1 MAKIAVLDRAQRV
14 GEECQFRP
22 GRRGRTSR
30 RFGARQPHL
39 GYGVAETW
47 RDFYPRSIEN
57 ALAFLDG
64 KPIRVVTPP

>member
-1 MAKIAVLDRAQRV
+1 MSKESNNGVAAMSHRHKLPATSYRHAV
-14 GEECQFRP
+14 
-22 GRRGRTSR
+22 
-30 RFGARQPHL
+30 

-64 KPIRVVTPP
+64 KPIRVVTAL